1 MKKIFTLLFMSVFA
15 LTSCSSDGPQGP
27 PGPPGP
33 QGPPG
38 PGGGDGQI
46 GTVIDLVGSFDSAND
61 YSLLLDFNEEN
72 IEVFESDAVL
82 VYMKTGEDGTAD
94 GAPVEVFRM
103 LPQTYYIDGEA
114 LQYNFDFTFF
124 DLLIFLDG
132 TVNLD
137 ALGSDYTDNRVFRI
151 VIVPAEFAET
161 MDTSN
166 INSVLKSLDIQES
179 DIKKASF

>member
-15 LTSCSSDGPQGP
+15 LTSCSNDGPQGP

-38 PGGGDGQI
+38 PGGGDAEI
-46 GTVIDLVGSFDSAND
+46 GTVIDLVGTFNAAND

-103 LPQTYYIDGEA
+103 LPQTYYINGEA

-124 DLLIFLDG
+124 DVLIFLDG
-132 TVNLD
+132 TVDLASLD
-137 ALGSDYTDNRVFRI
+137 TDYTNDRVFRV

-161 MDTSN
+161 MDTLN
-166 INSVLKSLDIQES
+166 IDAVLKSLDIQEM
-179 DIKKASF
+179 DIKKANF

>member
-33 QGPPG
+33 PG
-38 PGGGDGQI
+38 EPGEGGFI
-46 GTVIDLVGSFDSAND
+46 GSVIDVEGDFTAGNNYELF
-61 YSLLLDFNEEN
+61 LDFDGAGL
-72 IEVFESDAVL
+72 EVFETDAVL
-82 VYMKTGEDGTAD
+82 VYRKIGEDGTTTD
-94 GAPVEVFRM
+94 GLPIEVFRM
-103 LPQTYYIDGEA
+103 LPQTHFLDGGT

-124 DLLIFLDG
+124 DIFIYLDG
-132 TVNLD
+132 TVDFETLD
-137 ALGSDYTDNRVFRI
+137 SQYTQDQVFRI
-151 VIVPAEFAET
+151 VVVPAEFAET